1 VNRPGPQRPLVVAHR
16 GSSLSAPENT
26 MAAFRLAVD
35 AGADM
40 IEFDVRMTRDFELV
54 VHHDRSLGRT
64 SDGSG
69 RVWDLTLEEL
79 RETDAGSWH
88 SRRFAGE
95 RIPTLRQV
103 LDELPRSVGLDIEVK
118 TDGDRRRG
126 VALPESV
133 LLLVREARR
142 EGSVV
147 VSSFDHRFL
156 RRLHHLDPSLR
167 LGALLLPVRDGFRS
181 PSQIARRTGASMF
194 ICSRTQLRARH
205 VRDARRAGLSV
216 AVYGVNTAAD
226 LAKALHAGVQAVIT
240 DNPARIIRAL
250 GRA

>member
-1 VNRPGPQRPLVVAHR
+1 
-16 GSSLSAPENT
+16 
-26 MAAFRLAVD
+26 MAAFRLAVA

-40 IEFDVRMTRDFELV
+40 IELDVRMTRDFELV

-69 RVWDLTLEEL
+69 LIWDLSL
-79 RETDAGSWH
+79 RDVREADAGSWH
-88 SRRFAGE
+88 SRKFAGE

-103 LDELPRSVGLDIEVK
+103 LNEIPVSVGLDIEVK

-126 VALPESV
+126 IALPESV

-147 VSSFDHRFL
+147 VSSFDHKFL
-156 RRLHHLDPSLR
+156 HRLHHLDQSLR
-167 LGALLLPVRDGFRS
+167 LGALYVPVRDGFRS
-181 PSQIARRTGASMF
+181 PSQIARRTGATMF

-205 VRDARRAGLSV
+205 MRDARAAGLAV
-216 AVYGVNTAAD
+216 AVYGVNTHAA
-226 LAKALHAGVQAVIT
+226 LAAASHAGVDAVIT
-240 DNPARIIRAL
+240 DNPAQIIRAI
-250 GRA
+250 RST

>member
-1 VNRPGPQRPLVVAHR
+1 VNPTGGQRPLVVAHR
-16 GSSLSAPENT
+16 GSSGSAPENT
-26 MAAFRLAVD
+26 MAAFRLAVT
-35 AGADM
+35 AGVDM

-69 RVWDLTLEEL
+69 RIWDLTLNDL
-79 RETDAGSWH
+79 RDTDAGSWH
-88 SRRFAGE
+88 SRKFAGE

-103 LDELPRSVGLDIEVK
+103 LNEIPVSVGLDIEVK

-167 LGALLLPVRDGFRS
+167 LGALLVPVRDGFRS
-181 PSQIARRTGASMF
+181 PSQIARRTGAAMF

-205 VRDARRAGLSV
+205 MRDARTAGLAV
-216 AVYGVNTAAD
+216 AVYGVNTPAELAA
-226 LAKALHAGVQAVIT
+226 ATHAGVDAVIT
-240 DNPARIIRAL
+240 DNPARIIRAI
-250 GRA
+250 RSS

>member
-1 VNRPGPQRPLVVAHR
+1 VKAPGTQRPLVVAHR

-69 RVWDLTLEEL
+69 RVWDLTLDEM
-79 RETDAGSWH
+79 RGTDAGSWH

-103 LDELPRSVGLDIEVK
+103 LDEIPFSVGLDIEVK

-126 VALPESV
+126 AALPESV
-133 LLLVREARR
+133 LLLVRESRR
-142 EGSVV
+142 EDSVV

-181 PSQIARRTGASMF
+181 PSQLARRTGASMF

-205 VRDARRAGLSV
+205 MRDARAAGLSV

-226 LAKALHAGVQAVIT
+226 LAKARRAGVHAVIT

-250 GRA
+250 GSA

>member
-1 VNRPGPQRPLVVAHR
+1 
-16 GSSLSAPENT
+16 
-26 MAAFRLAVD
+26 MAAFRAAVA

-69 RVWDLTLEEL
+69 RIWDLTLNDV
-79 RETDAGSWH
+79 RSVDAGSWH
-88 SRRFAGE
+88 SRKFAGE

-103 LDELPRSVGLDIEVK
+103 LEELPVSVGLDIEVK

-142 EGSVV
+142 ESSVV
-147 VSSFDHRFL
+147 VSSFDHNLL
-156 RRLHHLDPSLR
+156 RRLHHLDRTLR
-167 LGALLLPVRDGFRS
+167 VGALYVAVRDRFRS
-181 PSQIARRTGASMF
+181 PSQIARRTGATMF
-194 ICSRTQLRARH
+194 ICGRTQLRARH
-205 VRDARRAGLSV
+205 MRDARAAGLAV
-216 AVYGVNTAAD
+216 AVYGVNTQAD
-226 LAKALHAGVQAVIT
+226 LRAALHAGVDAVIT
-240 DNPARIIRAL
+240 DHPARIIRAI
-250 GRA
+250 RST